1 MTDATTV
8 SAPPTEHS
16 PRHLYRMPRRKPP
29 DVGCLVDFEPR
40 QPAVVLGQLHAALSI
55 ERTLGRRGVPVH
67 GMAFHHTDFGLSS
80 RYLSS
85 RHMVDDEPIE
95 ARDARAMGIL
105 RRIAQMSARRG
116 YVGAAGSLAA
126 TGGNGSGADLGRIV
140 LIPERDDHVAFVLRN
155 QAELATFA
163 DFPLPPDPDVTYSL
177 RRKERL
183 VEGAAAAG
191 VPAPATVH
199 AHNEEAIRSSGLRA
213 PFLLKPVE
221 GQDFALHFGEKVMVA
236 QTVDEAVEM
245 WRRATDA
252 GFETLVQE
260 FIPDSSERIWSLLT
274 YISVDGRPLGCVVGR
289 KIRQGPLKF
298 GTSAYFAVDHDDR
311 VLDLGLRLLLHAG
324 YRGIA
329 HVEMAY
335 DARDDTFK
343 LLEVNTRPPV
353 WFGLAVNDRF
363 DMAWLA
369 YADLTGQVPVTCR
382 LFRDDLGWAYLAKD
396 IYVTY
401 KMARN
406 GEVNIGDVLRDY
418 RKPKVR
424 AVFAADDPMPALASL
439 RYLFSRR

>member
-1 MTDATTV
+1 MTDAMP
-8 SAPPTEHS
+8 AQRS
-16 PRHLYRMPRRKPP
+16 PRHLYGAPRAGGLPN
-29 DVGCLVDFEPR
+29 DGCLVRFEPTR
-40 QPAVVLGQLHAALSI
+40 PAVVLGQLHAALSI
-55 ERTLGRRGVPVH
+55 DRALGRRGVAVH
-67 GMAFHHTDFGLSS
+67 GMAFHPNDFGLSS
-80 RYLSS
+80 RYLRS
-85 RHMVDDEPIE
+85 RHMVIDESPE
-95 ARDARAMGIL
+95 ARDARAIGIL
-105 RRIAQMSARRG
+105 RRITVMD
-116 YVGAAGSLAA
+116 
-126 TGGNGSGADLGRIV
+126 TSGAGRIV
-140 LIPERDDHVAFVLRN
+140 LIAERDDHVAFVLRN

-183 VEGAAAAG
+183 TEVAVAAG
-191 VPAPATVH
+191 VPVPATVH
-199 AHNEEAIRSSGLRA
+199 AHSEEAIRGSGLRA

-236 QTVDEAVEM
+236 QTMDEAVQK
-245 WRRATDA
+245 WRLATDA

-260 FIPDSSERIWSLLT
+260 FIPDCSDRIWSLLT
-274 YISVDGRPLGCVVGR
+274 YISTDGRPLGCVVGR

-363 DMAWLA
+363 DLACMA
-369 YADLTGQVPVTCR
+369 YADLTGQVPLTCR
-382 LFRDDLGWAYLAKD
+382 LFRDDLAWAYLAKD
-396 IYVTY
+396 VYVTY
-401 KMARN
+401 QMARN
-406 GEVNIGDVLRDY
+406 GEVKVGDVLRDY

-424 AVFAADDPMPALASL
+424 AVFAADDPMPGVASL
-439 RYLFSRR
+439 RYLVSRR

>member
-1 MTDATTV
+1 VVEDATGGSPV
-8 SAPPTEHS
+8 RRS
-16 PRHLYRMPRRKPP
+16 PRHLYGTQPGLTGA
-29 DVGCLVDFEPR
+29 DGCLVHFVPDR
-40 QPAVVLGQLHAALSI
+40 PAVVLGQLHAALAIQRS
-55 ERTLGRRGVPVH
+55 LGRRGVPVH
-67 GMAFHHTDFGLSS
+67 GMAFHQSDFGLSS
-80 RYLSS
+80 RYLRS
-85 RHMVDDEPIE
+85 RHMVVEEPLE
-95 ARDARAMGIL
+95 ERDALAVRIL
-105 RRIAQMSARRG
+105 RRIARTDSS
-116 YVGAAGSLAA
+116 GAAEQAA
-126 TGGNGSGADLGRIV
+126 GGNAAGRIV

-155 QAELATFA
+155 QAELAKFA

-183 VEGAAAAG
+183 VEVAAAAG

-199 AHNEEAIRSSGLRA
+199 ADDEQAIRSSGLRA

-236 QTVDEAVEM
+236 QTMDEAVEK
-245 WRRATDA
+245 WRRATEA

-260 FIPDSSERIWSLLT
+260 FIPDSSDRIWSLLT
-274 YISVDGRPLGCVVGR
+274 YISTDGRPLGCVVGR

-329 HVEMAY
+329 HVELAY

-363 DMAWLA
+363 DMACLA

-382 LFRDDLGWAYLAKD
+382 LFKDDLAWAYLAKD
-396 IYVTY
+396 VYVTY
-401 KMARN
+401 QMARN
-406 GEVNIGDVLRDY
+406 GDVKLGDVLRDY

-424 AVFAADDPMPALASL
+424 AVFALDDPRPGLASL
-439 RYLFSRR
+439 RYLLSRR